1 MNIVPVRLPKT
12 TQDRPK
18 SAPRGHFFALKFR
31 SKFWIDFGSVLAPK
45 MAPLGHPFR
54 HQNRP
59 KKRSKFELE
68 KRSPQEGPKTPP
80 ELPRDAPGRP
90 KSSPGTP
97 QDAPR
102 APQDAPRRTQEAPK
116 TPPGR
121 PQEPPGRP
129 KRRPKRPQDT
139 PRGNDDLVLPRLV
152 FPCCRASPCLVFIGL
167 VARRLV
173 VFIVP

>member
-1 MNIVPVRLPKT
+1 MKIVPGWLPKT

-97 QDAPR
+97 QERPKT
-102 APQDAPRRTQEAPK
+102 PQDAPKRLPRRSG
-116 TPPGR
+116 TPPGA
-121 PQEPPGRP
+121 PP

-152 FPCCRASPCLVFIGL
+152 FIGL
-167 VARRLV
+167 VARHLV
-173 VFIVP
+173 LFIVP